1 MHEAPDNRGAFADI
15 YTQAANAIGC
25 TLKIVRYSK
34 RRVHKLLQRGS
45 VDFYPGASYSVERA
59 KYLHFSE
66 IGLMSAEYGLTPLN
80 MVNILHYKQVK
91 ELDLIWLMELGS
103 SKREIADRLGIEVDQ
118 TQNLTIEK
126 LIRYFETRD
135 AYLYVIDKELI
146 DLFVL
151 NKSQGYLKSVGLK
164 LHKRG
169 CGGVTPMYAGIS
181 KNSKCFINANVSVFD
196 FSMDASRV
204 NQTSAIHHLSVLHRL
219 MKKLRKMQR
228 EGLTEK
234 SYLEHLHKH

>member
-15 YTQAANAIGC
+15 YTHAANAIGC

-45 VDFYPGASYSVERA
+45 VDFYPGASYSIERA

-80 MVNILHYKQVK
+80 VVDIQHYKQVK
-91 ELDLIWLMELGS
+91 ALNLIWLMELGS
-103 SKREIADRLGIEVDQ
+103 SKREIADRLDIKVDQ

-135 AYLYVIDKELI
+135 ANFYVIDKELI

-151 NKSQGYLKSVGLK
+151 NKPPGYLKSLGLK
-164 LHKRG
+164 LHKKC
-169 CGGVTPMYAGIS
+169 CGGVMPMYAGIS
-181 KNSKCFINANVSVFD
+181 KKSKHFINSNVSELD
-196 FSMDASRV
+196 FSKDASKV
-204 NQTSAIHHLSVLHRL
+204 NQTSAMHHSNVLHL
-219 MKKLRKMQR
+219 LIKELRRMQR

-234 SYLEHLHKH
+234 IYLEHLREH